1 MKKQINKVQKFVL
14 AAGLL
19 VTAAQA
25 GVPLNGLQGD
35 GGIAFNPLAYLAG
48 TYDKD
53 SKDGLGEW
61 VSKPQVG
68 AWYVNLNDADINW
81 YAASAA
87 LSVANRVELSY
98 GNGFIDAKNVD
109 RSIDTHNV
117 GAKVK
122 LLDENAFDTVW
133 VPAIAAGGV
142 WKYTDTDVTKALGTD
157 KDGFDGYLVATKLI
171 TQTPLPIL
179 ISGGVL
185 ESDEVVNGVLGH
197 GDYATV
203 GFGNVDVLPLKN
215 VAVGVEYK
223 QGVDAGEIKNADY
236 WDYHVAWFVNDHLS
250 LVGAYV
256 DTGDQDDSSKLGLGG
271 GLVLSA
277 QYAF

>member
-1 MKKQINKVQKFVL
+1 MKNRINKVQKFVF

-19 VTAAQA
+19 VTATQA

-35 GGIAFNPLAYLAG
+35 GGIAFNPLAYPAG

-53 SKDGLGEW
+53 SLFGEN

-81 YAASAA
+81 YAG
-87 LSVANRVELSY
+87 SVAFSIAKRVELSY
-98 GNGFIDAKNVD
+98 GYGLIDAKGVD
-109 RSIDTHNV
+109 RSINTHNL

-122 LLDENAFDTVW
+122 LLDENFGDTVW
-133 VPAIAAGGV
+133 VPAIAVGGV
-142 WKYTDTDVTKALGTD
+142 YKYTDTDVTKTLGTD
-157 KDGFDGYLVATKLI
+157 DYGFDGYLVATKLI

-197 GDYATV
+197 GDYDTV

-215 VAVGVEYK
+215 VALGVEYK
-223 QGVDAGEIKNADY
+223 QGVDAGNIKNADY
-236 WDYHVAWFVNDHLS
+236 FDYHVAWFVNDKLT

-256 DTGDQDDSSKLGLGG
+256 DTGAQDDSSKLGLGG

>member
-1 MKKQINKVQKFVL
+1 MKNRINKVQKFVL

-19 VTAAQA
+19 VTATQA

-53 SKDGLGEW
+53 SSLGEW

-87 LSVANRVELSY
+87 FSIAKRVELSY
-98 GNGFIDAKNVD
+98 GYGLIDAKNVD
-109 RSIDTHNV
+109 RSINTHNL

-122 LLDENAFDTVW
+122 LLDENFGDTVW
-133 VPAIAAGGV
+133 VPAIAVGGV
-142 WKYTDTDVTKALGTD
+142 YKYTDTDVTQALGTD
-157 KDGFDGYLVATKLI
+157 DSGFDGYLVATKLI
-171 TQTPLPIL
+171 TQTPVPIL
-179 ISGGVL
+179 ISGGLL

-197 GDYATV
+197 GDYDTV

-215 VAVGVEYK
+215 VALGVEYK
-223 QGVDAGEIKNADY
+223 QGVDAGNIKNADY
-236 WDYHVAWFVNDHLS
+236 FDYHVAWFVNDKLT

-256 DTGDQDDSSKLGLGG
+256 DTGARDDSSKLGLGG

>member
-1 MKKQINKVQKFVL
+1 MNKRVKTVTKVIL
-14 AAGLL
+14 AVGLFAA
-19 VTAAQA
+19 TAEA

-53 SKDGLGEW
+53 SKDRWGEW

-87 LSVANRVELSY
+87 FSVAHRVEFSY
-98 GNGFIDAKNVD
+98 GYGFIDAQNVD
-109 RSIDTHNV
+109 RSINTHNI
-117 GAKVK
+117 GTKVK
-122 LLDENAFDTVW
+122 VLDENYGDTVW
-133 VPAIAAGGV
+133 VPAIAVGGV
-142 WKYTDTDVTKALGTD
+142 WKYTDTDYLVGDNNGL
-157 KDGFDGYLVATKLI
+157 DGYLVASKLI
-171 TQTPLPIL
+171 TQTPLPVL

-185 ESDEVVNGVLGH
+185 KSDEVVNGVLGH
-197 GDYATV
+197 GDYDTV

-215 VAVGVEYK
+215 LALGVEYK
-223 QGVDAGEIKNADY
+223 EGVDANEVHNADY
-236 WDYHVAWFVNDHLS
+236 WDYHAAWFVNDQLT

-256 DTGDQDDSSKLGLGG
+256 DTGDQNSSSKLGLGE